1 MISALLFTWFFV
13 ALLFTI
19 NALRRP
25 VSPGHGLAPLWLP
38 GMIVSE
44 LAGVFFI
51 TRAVAAGIFLI
62 LGGADLAIGRIGL
75 ALFAL
80 SEAGLLVIIR
90 RAAVSSREM
99 GLPPTVSGF
108 LKVWDREP
116 SSETIERDVPYF
128 GELTLNMHRRPEV
141 DAAPTLIYLH
151 PGSWMRGRPGRQA
164 RPLIHRLVEDGWVV
178 LDIRYPL
185 SPLATFPDH
194 LIGVKRAIA
203 WAKSAGVQSGI
214 DADRIVIAGGSAGAH
229 LAALAALT
237 PDLTSL
243 QPGFEDVDASVIGC
257 VSLYGIF
264 DLFNRNNTRYDWPFV
279 AKYVMK
285 ATKSESPALYELG
298 TPLDQVNPDAPPFH
312 VLHGEYDSVVLAA
325 ESRYFVKALESVG
338 NRVTYTK
345 VKGAQHGFDGI
356 SGLRARA
363 VAGLC
368 ADWLNDLVAR

>member
-1 MISALLFTWFFV
+1 MISALFFTWFSV
-13 ALLFTI
+13 ALLWTI

-25 VSPGHGLAPLWLP
+25 VPPGHGLAPLWLP

-51 TRAVAAGIFLI
+51 TRAAAAGIFLI
-62 LGGADLAIGRIGL
+62 LGGADLTIGRIGFV
-75 ALFAL
+75 LFIL
-80 SEAGLLVIIR
+80 SELGLLVVIQ
-90 RAAVSSREM
+90 RAAVSAREM
-99 GLPPTVSGF
+99 GLRPTISGF
-108 LKVWDREP
+108 FKLRDRKP
-116 SSETIERDVPYF
+116 SWETIEYGVPYS
-128 GELTLNMHRRPEV
+128 GELTLNAHRRSDV
-141 DAAPTLIYLH
+141 DSAPTLVYMH

-203 WAKSAGVQSGI
+203 WAKSVGAGWGV
-214 DADRIVIAGGSAGAH
+214 DPDRIVVAGGSAGAH
-229 LAALAALT
+229 LAALVALT
-237 PDLTSL
+237 PNLTSL
-243 QPGFEDVDASVIGC
+243 QPGFEGVDLSVIGC
-257 VSLYGIF
+257 VPFYGIF

-279 AKYVMK
+279 ARYVMK
-285 ATKSESPALYELG
+285 ATKAESPALYELG
-298 TPLDQVNPDAPPFH
+298 SPLDLVNPDAPPFH

-325 ESRYFVKALESVG
+325 ESRHFVTALESAG
-338 NRVTYTK
+338 NRVTYTE
-345 VKGAQHGFDGI
+345 VKGAQHGFDGLN
-356 SGLRARA
+356 GLRARA